1 MGINR
6 MRWERG
12 FLKLKGRS
20 GHGPRAV
27 GIEKRNTPVFDIGM
41 VFTLFVL
48 AVVVN
53 RIAAQSSERPTPPE
67 SFSAGASVARSAE
80 LPERSRSINLSSS
93 AGYNWE
99 LRPEN
104 GAWQPIRVPEGGW
117 KTQGFHS
124 DAGTYRTR
132 IRVPVFATG
141 HFVRLA
147 FAAVNFGAVVLA
159 GPDESHLQKVAEHL
173 NGWVPFTAD
182 LTSVA
187 KPGSELLVEVQVN
200 GREKYRLANG
210 RFAIAEGASWSTDI
224 ADGILRG
231 VELQVLPRIHIE
243 DVHIITNRNPDLLS
257 ITASVS
263 NAEDHPQAVDIT
275 GELQSWNKGFIRY
288 PKVHSASATIPAHGT
303 VSVCLASI
311 VWPLGPKSY
320 WWPNVPYRRG
330 YLAQLHVLTLQLYAS
345 GRFIESKEARFGF
358 REFRVVG
365 NHYELNGV
373 HVNLRGDNQ
382 QEANF
387 GTDAYGVK
395 PGFGRPTETNGGW
408 PEAVNNLLRLNFNVM
423 RIHQIP
429 ATPYMLDVADEEGLM
444 LVGESPLR
452 GSEGGQEDWKAGH
465 DSMLAMDREMVLRD
479 RNHPAIVL
487 WSAANEWS
495 EPMQEAIA
503 AIEQVD
509 GTKPIIAD
517 GVNEDL
523 GHGIIN
529 MEHYVNDLGG
539 LPLTGGSA
547 RLDRPYGETEAIW
560 DADNTLQGFAWM
572 ATTIRLRRAKGNADL
587 RNYVLNNAWPNYV
600 PGESAATEI
609 LERKV
614 KKRGAPAT
622 WFILP
627 AISDP
632 WTNPNIKLIQQCYA
646 PVAVADLEF
655 DLLNS
660 ASNKNGDW
668 PVVKPEL
675 HAGQL
680 VRRTLT
686 VFNDDLSG
694 ELVTVK
700 WEARTPSRVLRRG
713 TIPVLVPLGE
723 QRSVK
728 IAFKAPTESG
738 DIVIAV
744 QAWKDGVKRFS
755 EDRMVFRRTD

>member
-1 MGINR
+1 MASHAQR
-6 MRWERG
+6 
-12 FLKLKGRS
+12 
-20 GHGPRAV
+20 
-27 GIEKRNTPVFDIGM
+27 
-41 VFTLFVL
+41 TLFEIMRPVMIWL
-48 AVVVN
+48 QGVGMITALVVFAIAVNPV
-53 RIAAQSSERPTPPE
+53 AAQSNAEATPPTFTSE
-67 SFSAGASVARSAE
+67 TAKIAQGFRTPDQSD
-80 LPERSRSINLSSS
+80 SIDLSSS

-104 GAWQPIRVPEGGW
+104 GAWQSVKVPEGGW
-117 KTQGFHS
+117 KTQGFKC
-124 DAGTYRTR
+124 DAGTYRTHV
-132 IRVPVFATG
+132 RVPAFATG
-141 HFVRLA
+141 HVVRLA

-173 NGWVPFTAD
+173 NGWMPFTAD
-182 LTSVA
+182 ITAVA
-187 KPGSELLVEVQVN
+187 TAGSELLVEVEVK

-210 RFAIAEGASWSTDI
+210 RFAVAEGASWSADV

-231 VELQVLPRIHIE
+231 VELQVLPRIHVE
-243 DVHIITNRNPDLLS
+243 DVHIVTTRNPDLLT
-257 ITASVS
+257 ITVSVS
-263 NAEDHPQAVDIT
+263 NADDRPQEVNIS
-275 GELQSWNKGFIRY
+275 GGLQSWNKSFNQY
-288 PKVHSASATIPAHGT
+288 PKVQPATATIPAHGT
-303 VSVCLASI
+303 VSVSMPPI
-311 VWPLGPKSY
+311 VWPLGLKSY
-320 WWPNVPYRRG
+320 WWPNVPYRPG
-330 YLAQLHVLTLQLYAS
+330 YKAQLHTLSLQLYAS
-345 GRFIESKEARFGF
+345 GHAIESNATRFGF
-358 REFRVVG
+358 REFRAVG

-395 PGFGRPTETNGGW
+395 SGFGRPTETNGGW

-465 DSMLAMDREMVLRD
+465 DSMLAMDREMVFRD
-479 RNHPAIVL
+479 RNHPSIVL
-487 WSAANEWS
+487 WSAANEWP
-495 EPMQEAIA
+495 EPIQEAVA
-503 AIEQVD
+503 AIDLVD
-509 GTKPIIAD
+509 GTRPIIAD

-529 MEHYVNDLGG
+529 MQHYVNDLGG
-539 LPLTGGSA
+539 LPLTGGAA

-600 PGESAATEI
+600 PGESPATER
-609 LERKV
+609 LEREV
-614 KKRGAPAT
+614 KKRGAPAN
-622 WFILP
+622 WSILP
-627 AISDP
+627 AITDP

-655 DLLNS
+655 DLLNA
-660 ASNKNGDW
+660 ASDKNGDW

-675 HAGQL
+675 HAGKL
-680 VRRTLT
+680 VMRTLT
-686 VFNDDLSG
+686 VFNDDLAG
-694 ELVTVK
+694 KLVTVE
-700 WEARTPSRVLRRG
+700 WVTRTPSGVLGRG

-728 IAFKAPTESG
+728 IAFRAPTDSG
-738 DIVIAV
+738 DLVLAV

-755 EDRMVFRRTD
+755 EDRMVFKIAD

>member
-1 MGINR
+1 MASHAQR
-6 MRWERG
+6 
-12 FLKLKGRS
+12 
-20 GHGPRAV
+20 
-27 GIEKRNTPVFDIGM
+27 
-41 VFTLFVL
+41 TLFEIMRPVAIRPQVL
-48 AVVVN
+48 GMITALVAIAIVVN
-53 RIAAQSSERPTPPE
+53 PIGAQSNAKVTPPAFTSE
-67 SFSAGASVARSAE
+67 SANVAQIFETPDTSD
-80 LPERSRSINLSSS
+80 SIDLSSS

-104 GAWQPIRVPEGGW
+104 GTWQPVKVPEGGW
-117 KTQGFHS
+117 KTQGFKC
-124 DAGTYRTR
+124 DAGTYRTH
-132 IRVPVFATG
+132 IRVPAFATG
-141 HFVRLA
+141 HVVRLA
-147 FAAVNFGAVVLA
+147 FAAVNFGAVVFA
-159 GPDESHLQKVAEHL
+159 GPDESRLQKVAEHL
-173 NGWVPFTAD
+173 NGWMPFTAD
-182 LTSVA
+182 ITAVA
-187 KPGSELLVEVQVN
+187 KPGSELLVEVQVK

-210 RFAIAEGASWSTDI
+210 RFAVAEGASWSTDI

-231 VELQVLPRIHIE
+231 IKLQVLPHIHVE
-243 DVHIITNRNPDLLS
+243 DVQIVTTRNPDLLT
-257 ITASVS
+257 ITVSVS
-263 NAEDHPQAVDIT
+263 NAEDHPQDVNVS
-275 GELQSWNKGFIRY
+275 GELQSWNKSFTHY
-288 PKVHSASATIPAHGT
+288 PKVHPTTAAIPAHGT
-303 VSVCLASI
+303 MSVSLPSI

-320 WWPNVPYRRG
+320 WWPNVPYRPG
-330 YLAQLHVLTLQLYAS
+330 YRAQLHTLSLQLSAS
-345 GRFIESKEARFGF
+345 GHAIESKETRFGF
-358 REFRVVG
+358 REFRAVG
-365 NHYELNGV
+365 NHYELNDV
-373 HVNLRGDNQ
+373 HINLRGDNQ

-395 PGFGRPTETNGGW
+395 SGFGHPTETNGGW
-408 PEAVNNLLRLNFNVM
+408 PEAVDNLLRLNFNVM
-423 RIHQIP
+423 RIHQVP

-487 WSAANEWS
+487 WSAANEWA
-495 EPMQEAIA
+495 EPMQEAIT

-509 GTKPIIAD
+509 GTRPIIAD

-539 LPLTGGSA
+539 LPLSGGAA

-572 ATTIRLRRAKGNADL
+572 ATTIRLRRAKGDADL

-614 KKRGAPAT
+614 KKRGAPEN
-622 WFILP
+622 WSILP

-632 WTNPNIKLIQQCYA
+632 WTNPHIKMIQQCYA
-646 PVAVADLEF
+646 PVAVADLDF
-655 DLLNS
+655 DLLNA

-675 HAGQL
+675 RAGQL

-694 ELVTVK
+694 ERVTVK
-700 WEARTPSRVLRRG
+700 WEARTPSRVLVRG
-713 TIPVLVPLGE
+713 AIPVLVPLGE

-728 IAFKAPTESG
+728 IAFRAPTESG

-744 QAWKDGVKRFS
+744 QDWKDGVKIFS
-755 EDRMVFRRTD
+755 EDRMVFRGAD